1 MNYMTADSAT
11 NIAINIGIWEL
22 AVLATLREAPMHPY
36 QMQRLLKHRHKD
48 EILALKHGSLY
59 HAIGRLER
67 AGLIEQVST
76 GRNGR
81 RPERT
86 IYRLTP
92 AGREALIATLRKI
105 VATPRRE
112 SSEFMAAMSFLVH
125 LTPSES
131 LPYLLERCR
140 LLQEEIERQRTVL
153 REVGRFVE
161 RINLIESEY
170 LLAMLMAERQW
181 VMRLAA
187 DVRDGRLTWNL
198 DKMYAEIKAGT
209 EAAGRLE
216 ESK

>member
-1 MNYMTADSAT
+1 MNYMIVNNESNAG
-11 NIAINIGIWEL
+11 INIGIWEL

-67 AGLIEQVST
+67 AGLIEQGET
-76 GRNGR
+76 NRNGR

-92 AGREALIATLRKI
+92 AGGEELIATLRKI

-125 LTPSES
+125 LTPGES
-131 LPYLLERCR
+131 VPYLLERCR

-153 REVGRFVE
+153 REVGKFVG
-161 RINLIESEY
+161 RINLIENEY

-198 DKMYAEIKAGT
+198 DEIYAEIKAGT
-209 EAAGRLE
+209 EAAGRLK
-216 ESK
+216 ESL